1 MNFEENKIYHIYNRG
16 NNQQGIFFNPENY
29 LFFLAKIKIEL
40 TPYCK
45 ILAYCL
51 MPNHFHL
58 MVYVPV
64 NPSDDFKSSDGLKLN
79 YVIGILLRSYTR
91 AINKQQKRTGS
102 LFQQKTKAKCISQD
116 DENYPRVCFHYIHQ
130 NPLRF
135 HIVAKMEDWV
145 GTFLHL
151 KIMWLFER
159 VNYLKLNFVNNL

>member
-16 NNQQGIFFNPENY
+16 NNQQSIFFNPENY

-64 NPSDDFKSSDGLKLN
+64 NPSDDFKSSDG
-79 YVIGILLRSYTR
+79 
-91 AINKQQKRTGS
+91 
-102 LFQQKTKAKCISQD
+102 
-116 DENYPRVCFHYIHQ
+116 
-130 NPLRF
+130 
-135 HIVAKMEDWV
+135 
-145 GTFLHL
+145 
-151 KIMWLFER
+151 FER
-159 VNYLKLNFVNNL
+159 